1 MQLGIVGMPM
11 VGKSTIFELL
21 TENTSKGSVPGKSSS
36 AMARVPDYR
45 VDRLSEYYK
54 PKKTTYAQLEVV
66 DIPGLVPGGEKAAR
80 VFLDAVRQADALL
93 MVIKV
98 YMRKEKM
105 RESSNW
111 IKKSLDALEERIKNL
126 EYLCQRNRDLSEVD
140 FLILY
145 LGLRDYCSNMF
156 QQMSANYDTER
167 LSKACQELVALADQV
182 SDEIGE
188 AYTAQR

>member
-66 DIPGLVPGGEKAAR
+66 DILAWCQGRKSR
-80 VFLDAVRQADALL
+80 QSVF
-93 MVIKV
+93 
-98 YMRKEKM
+98 
-105 RESSNW
+105 
-111 IKKSLDALEERIKNL
+111 
-126 EYLCQRNRDLSEVD
+126 
-140 FLILY
+140 
-145 LGLRDYCSNMF
+145 GCSP
-156 QQMSANYDTER
+156 S
-167 LSKACQELVALADQV
+167 
-182 SDEIGE
+182 G
-188 AYTAQR
+188 